1 MPDFYTPDEIYQKIE
16 DINFNL
22 DELSKD
28 PERFGAKYLSNL
40 VREVLGVQV
49 GYDGSKLRLIRVTSA
64 GALQVNVASA
74 SYDNYSYDYLT
85 CAGVY
90 ALKTFSGVQK
100 ELNLESINA
109 GSIIKLS
116 SDGIVFGDEITIYG
130 GQAITLPLNVL
141 AMQYKEQAV
150 GVPSWL
156 TVLGFY

>member
-1 MPDFYTPDEIYQKIE
+1 MPDFFTPDELYQKIE

-22 DELSKD
+22 DELAKD

-40 VREVLGVQV
+40 VREVLGIQV
-49 GYDGSKLRLIRVTSA
+49 GFDGSKLRLIRCTTG

-85 CAGVY
+85 CAGAY
-90 ALKTFSGVQK
+90 QLKTFSATQK

-116 SDGIVFGDEITIYG
+116 NDGIVFGDEITIYG
-130 GQAITLPLNVL
+130 GQAIALPLNAV
-141 AMQYKEQAV
+141 AMQYKEAAV

-156 TVLGFY
+156 SVLGFY